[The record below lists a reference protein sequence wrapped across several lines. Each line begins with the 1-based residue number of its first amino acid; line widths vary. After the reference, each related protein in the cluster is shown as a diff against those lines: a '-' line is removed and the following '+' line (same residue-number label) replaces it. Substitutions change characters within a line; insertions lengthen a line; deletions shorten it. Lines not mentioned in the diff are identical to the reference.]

1 LLASPVRRTPRPRAL
16 IDKENEKE
24 GLKMTKKLV
33 ASVAA
38 GALFAGVTAFAPLG
52 FAQDATQPAAQPQTM
67 ETQPMAGEQPADAT
81 QKPMDQAAEAAPAGD
96 SNYLTEQG
104 EDQIAASTYIGQSVY
119 NAADES
125 IGEINDV
132 IFTKD
137 GSVEAAV
144 IGVGGFLGIGEKNV
158 AVPLDTITVA
168 EVPDSD
174 DLKLTTAETADTL
187 KAAPEFKTKSQQ
199 VAEQNANTPVDTSTT
214 SSTGMAPADPATA
227 PATGSDPAV
236 QPAAP
241 ATNN

>member
-1 LLASPVRRTPRPRAL
+1 
-16 IDKENEKE
+16 
-24 GLKMTKKLV
+24 MTKKLV

-38 GALFAGVTAFAPLG
+38 GALFAGVTIFAPLS
-52 FAQDATQPAAQPQTM
+52 FAQEATQPSAQPQTM
-67 ETQPMAGEQPADAT
+67 ETPATGTEQPADAMK
-81 QKPMDQAAEAAPAGD
+81 KPMDQAAAPASSSG
-96 SNYLTEQG
+96 YLTEQG
-104 EDQIAASTYIGQSVY
+104 ADQIAPSTYIGQSVY
-119 NAADES
+119 NSSDES

-168 EVPDSD
+168 DVPNSD

-199 VAEQNANTPVDTSTT
+199 VAEKNANAPVDTTTT
-214 SSTGMAPADPATA
+214 SSTA
-227 PATGSDPAV
+227 PATDVKPAE
-236 QPAAP
+236 
-241 ATNN
+241 

>member
-1 LLASPVRRTPRPRAL
+1 
-16 IDKENEKE
+16 
-24 GLKMTKKLV
+24 MTKKLV

-38 GALFAGVTAFAPLG
+38 GALFAGVTIFAPLS
-52 FAQDATQPAAQPQTM
+52 FAQEATQPSAQPQTM
-67 ETQPMAGEQPADAT
+67 ETPATGTEQPADAMK
-81 QKPMDQAAEAAPAGD
+81 KPMDQAAAPASSSG
-96 SNYLTEQG
+96 YLTEQG
-104 EDQIAASTYIGQSVY
+104 ADQIAASTYIGQSVY
-119 NAADES
+119 NSSDES

-168 EVPDSD
+168 DVPNSD

-199 VAEQNANTPVDTSTT
+199 VAEKNANAPVDTTTT
-214 SSTGMAPADPATA
+214 SSTAPAADVKPAE
-227 PATGSDPAV
+227 
-236 QPAAP
+236 
-241 ATNN
+241 

>member
-1 LLASPVRRTPRPRAL
+1 
-16 IDKENEKE
+16 
-24 GLKMTKKLV
+24 MTKKLV

-38 GALFAGVTAFAPLG
+38 GALFAGVTIFAPLS
-52 FAQDATQPAAQPQTM
+52 FAQEATQPSAQPQTM
-67 ETQPMAGEQPADAT
+67 ETPATGTEQPADAMK
-81 QKPMDQAAEAAPAGD
+81 KPMDQAAAPASSSG
-96 SNYLTEQG
+96 YLTEQG
-104 EDQIAASTYIGQSVY
+104 ADQIAASTYIGQSVY
-119 NAADES
+119 NASDES

-168 EVPDSD
+168 DVPNSD

-199 VAEQNANTPVDTSTT
+199 VAEKNANAPVDTTTT
-214 SSTGMAPADPATA
+214 SSTAPAADVKPAE
-227 PATGSDPAV
+227 
-236 QPAAP
+236 
-241 ATNN
+241 

>member
-1 LLASPVRRTPRPRAL
+1 
-16 IDKENEKE
+16 
-24 GLKMTKKLV
+24 MTRKLV

-52 FAQDATQPAAQPQTM
+52 FAQDTTQPATQPQTM
-67 ETQPMAGEQPADAT
+67 ETPATGEQPADAMK
-81 QKPMDQAAEAAPAGD
+81 KPLDQAAQAPAAG
-96 SNYLTEQG
+96 SGYLTEQAEG
-104 EDQIAASTYIGQSVY
+104 QVAASTYIGQTVY

-132 IFTKD
+132 IFTTD

-158 AVPLDTITVA
+158 AVPLDTIAIA
-168 EVPDSD
+168 EVPNSD
-174 DLKLTTAETADTL
+174 DLKLTTQETADTL

-199 VAEQNANTPVDTSTT
+199 IAEQNANAPVDTTTT
-214 SSTGMAPADPATA
+214 SSTA
-227 PATGSDPAV
+227 PATDMKPAE
-236 QPAAP
+236 QP

>member
-1 LLASPVRRTPRPRAL
+1 
-16 IDKENEKE
+16 
-24 GLKMTKKLV
+24 MTKKLV

-38 GALFAGVTAFAPLG
+38 GALFAGVTVFAPMS
-52 FAQDATQPAAQPQTM
+52 FAQETTQPSAQPQTM
-67 ETQPMAGEQPADAT
+67 ETPMSGTEQPADAMK
-81 QKPMDQAAEAAPAGD
+81 KPMGQAAATTPAAG
-96 SNYLTEQG
+96 SGYLTEQG
-104 EDQIAASTYIGQSVY
+104 ADQIAASTYIGQSVY
-119 NAADES
+119 NASDES

-168 EVPDSD
+168 DVPNSD

-199 VAEQNANTPVDTSTT
+199 VAEQNANTPVDTTTT
-214 SSTGMAPADPATA
+214 SSTAPAADPAMKPA
-227 PATGSDPAV
+227 EQPATTP
-236 QPAAP
+236 
-241 ATNN
+241 

>member
-1 LLASPVRRTPRPRAL
+1 
-16 IDKENEKE
+16 
-24 GLKMTKKLV
+24 MTKKLV

-38 GALFAGVTAFAPLG
+38 GALFAGVTVFAPMT
-52 FAQDATQPAAQPQTM
+52 FAQDTTQPAAQPQAM
-67 ETQPMAGEQPADAT
+67 EAQPAGEQPADAMK
-81 QKPMDQAAEAAPAGD
+81 KPMDQAAQAAPAAGAG
-96 SNYLTEQG
+96 YLTEQG

-119 NAADES
+119 NASDES

-168 EVPDSD
+168 DVPNSD
-174 DLKLTTAETADTL
+174 ELKLTTQETADTL

-199 VAEQNANTPVDTSTT
+199 VAEQNANAPVDTSTT
-214 SSTGMAPADPATA
+214 SSTTPATDMK
-227 PATGSDPAV
+227 PAE
-236 QPAAP
+236 QP

>member
-1 LLASPVRRTPRPRAL
+1 
-16 IDKENEKE
+16 
-24 GLKMTKKLV
+24 MTKKLV

-38 GALFAGVTAFAPLG
+38 GALFAGVTVFAPMS
-52 FAQDATQPAAQPQTM
+52 FAQETTQPSAQPQTM
-67 ETQPMAGEQPADAT
+67 ETPMSGTEQPADAMK
-81 QKPMDQAAEAAPAGD
+81 KPMDQAAATTPAAG
-96 SNYLTEQG
+96 SGYLTEQG
-104 EDQIAASTYIGQSVY
+104 ADQIAASTYIGQSVY
-119 NAADES
+119 NASDES

-168 EVPDSD
+168 DVPNSD

-199 VAEQNANTPVDTSTT
+199 VAEQNANAPVDTTTT
-214 SSTGMAPADPATA
+214 SSTAPAADPAMK
-227 PATGSDPAV
+227 PAE
-236 QPAAP
+236 QP
-241 ATNN
+241 ATNP

>member
-1 LLASPVRRTPRPRAL
+1 
-16 IDKENEKE
+16 
-24 GLKMTKKLV
+24 MTKKLV

-38 GALFAGVTAFAPLG
+38 GALFAGVTVFAPMS
-52 FAQDATQPAAQPQTM
+52 FAQDTTQPSAQPQTM
-67 ETQPMAGEQPADAT
+67 ETPMSGTEQPADAMK
-81 QKPMDQAAEAAPAGD
+81 KPMDQAAATTPAAG
-96 SNYLTEQG
+96 SGYLTEQG
-104 EDQIAASTYIGQSVY
+104 ADQIAASTYIGQSVY
-119 NAADES
+119 NASDES

-168 EVPDSD
+168 DVPNSD

-199 VAEQNANTPVDTSTT
+199 VAEQNANAPVDTTTT
-214 SSTGMAPADPATA
+214 SSTA
-227 PATGSDPAV
+227 PATDPAMK
-236 QPAAP
+236 PAEQP
-241 ATNN
+241 ATNP

>member
-1 LLASPVRRTPRPRAL
+1 
-16 IDKENEKE
+16 
-24 GLKMTKKLV
+24 MTRKLV

-52 FAQDATQPAAQPQTM
+52 FAQDTTQPQTM
-67 ETQPMAGEQPADAT
+67 ETKPMTSEQPADAMK
-81 QKPMDQAAEAAPAGD
+81 KPVDQTAQAPAAG
-96 SNYLTEQG
+96 SGYLTEQAEG
-104 EDQIAASTYIGQSVY
+104 QISANTYIGQSVY

-125 IGEINDV
+125 IGEVNDV

-158 AVPLDTITVA
+158 AVPLDTITVS
-168 EVPDSD
+168 EVPNSD
-174 DLKLTTAETADTL
+174 DLKLTTQETADTL

-199 VAEQNANTPVDTSTT
+199 IAEQNANAPVDTTTT
-214 SSTGMAPADPATA
+214 SSTA
-227 PATGSDPAV
+227 PATDMKPAE
-236 QPAAP
+236 QP

>member
-1 LLASPVRRTPRPRAL
+1 MKPRAL
-16 IDKENEKE
+16 IDKERKGRFE
-24 GLKMTKKLV
+24 MTRKLV

-52 FAQDATQPAAQPQTM
+52 FAQDTTQPSTQPQTM
-67 ETQPMAGEQPADAT
+67 ETPMTSDQPADAMK
-81 QKPMDQAAEAAPAGD
+81 KPLDQAAQAPAAG
-96 SNYLTEQG
+96 SGYLTEQAEG
-104 EDQIAASTYIGQSVY
+104 QIAASTYIGQTVY

-132 IFTKD
+132 IFTMD

-158 AVPLDTITVA
+158 AVPLDTIAIA
-168 EVPDSD
+168 EVPNSA
-174 DLKLTTAETADTL
+174 DLKLTTQETADTL

-199 VAEQNANTPVDTSTT
+199 IAEQNANAPVDTTTT
-214 SSTGMAPADPATA
+214 SSTA
-227 PATGSDPAV
+227 PATDMPAE
-236 QPAAP
+236 QP

>member
-1 LLASPVRRTPRPRAL
+1 
-16 IDKENEKE
+16 
-24 GLKMTKKLV
+24 MTKKLV

-38 GALFAGVTAFAPLG
+38 GALFAGVTVFAPLS
-52 FAQDATQPAAQPQTM
+52 FAQDTTQPATQPQTM
-67 ETQPMAGEQPADAT
+67 ETPMTGEQPADAMK
-81 QKPMDQAAEAAPAGD
+81 KPMDQAATAAPTSG
-96 SNYLTEQG
+96 SGYLTEQG
-104 EDQIAASTYIGQSVY
+104 ADQIAASTYIGQSVY
-119 NAADES
+119 NSADES

-168 EVPDSD
+168 EVPNSE

-199 VAEQNANTPVDTSTT
+199 VTEQNANTPVDTTTT
-214 SSTGMAPADPATA
+214 SATTPATDVK
-227 PATGSDPAV
+227 PAE
-236 QPAAP
+236 
-241 ATNN
+241 

>member
-1 LLASPVRRTPRPRAL
+1 
-16 IDKENEKE
+16 
-24 GLKMTKKLV
+24 MTKKLV

-38 GALFAGVTAFAPLG
+38 GALFAGVTVFAPMS
-52 FAQDATQPAAQPQTM
+52 FAQDTTQPSAQPQTM
-67 ETQPMAGEQPADAT
+67 ETPMSGTEQPADAMK
-81 QKPMDQAAEAAPAGD
+81 KPMDQAAATTPAAG
-96 SNYLTEQG
+96 SGYLTEQG
-104 EDQIAASTYIGQSVY
+104 ADQIAASTYIGQSVY
-119 NAADES
+119 NASDES

-168 EVPDSD
+168 DVPNSD

-199 VAEQNANTPVDTSTT
+199 VAEQNANAPVDTTTT
-214 SSTGMAPADPATA
+214 SSTAPA
-227 PATGSDPAV
+227 SDPAMK
-236 QPAAP
+236 PAEQP
-241 ATNN
+241 ATNP

>member
-1 LLASPVRRTPRPRAL
+1 
-16 IDKENEKE
+16 
-24 GLKMTKKLV
+24 MTKKLV

-38 GALFAGVTAFAPLG
+38 GALFAGVTVFAPMS
-52 FAQDATQPAAQPQTM
+52 FAQETTQPSAQPQTM
-67 ETQPMAGEQPADAT
+67 ETPMSGTEQPADAMK
-81 QKPMDQAAEAAPAGD
+81 KPMDQAAATTPAAG
-96 SNYLTEQG
+96 SGYLTEQG
-104 EDQIAASTYIGQSVY
+104 ADQIAASTYIGQSVY
-119 NAADES
+119 NASDES

-168 EVPDSD
+168 DVPNSD

-199 VAEQNANTPVDTSTT
+199 VAEQNANTPVDTTTT
-214 SSTGMAPADPATA
+214 SSTAPAADPAMK
-227 PATGSDPAV
+227 PAE
-236 QPAAP
+236 QP
-241 ATNN
+241 ATNP